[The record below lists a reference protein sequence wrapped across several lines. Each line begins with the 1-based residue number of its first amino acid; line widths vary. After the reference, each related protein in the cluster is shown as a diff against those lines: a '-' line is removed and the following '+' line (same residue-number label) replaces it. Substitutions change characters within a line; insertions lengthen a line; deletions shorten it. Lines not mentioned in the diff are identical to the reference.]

1 MNLSWLQT
9 FVLIVEK
16 KSLTKAAQALHLT
29 QPAVSKQLNA
39 LEKFYGVPL
48 LNRTSRSVEITE
60 AGKVVYKHCCRIL
73 AAVKESL
80 VEVQALAN
88 DLHGDMLLGAS
99 TIPGEYILPTVLGQ
113 FQNYYNKLNV
123 KLEIADSAD
132 IARMVADGELEA
144 GVIGVVVNNPALKQE
159 LIYQDELVI
168 IAPKGHPLT
177 EKKNVDLEDL
187 VAEPFILRE
196 KGSGTRQVIEKKL
209 QEKGISLDRLNIK
222 LELGSTEAVV
232 NAVAAGL
239 GISLVSK
246 FAVEKRVQ
254 TGEIALLQVDDLSLE
269 RGLYFITRYDRAL
282 TPVMELFYR
291 YLKDYLVDN
300 TPS

>member
-16 KSLTKAAQALHLT
+16 KSLTKAAQVLHLT
-29 QPAVSKQLNA
+29 QPAVSKQLNS

-48 LNRTSRSVEITE
+48 LYRTSRSVEVTE
-60 AGKVVYKHCCRIL
+60 AGKVVYNHCCRIL

-88 DLHGDMLLGAS
+88 DLHGDLLLGAS
-99 TIPGEYILPTVLGQ
+99 TIPGEYILPTALGR
-113 FQNYYNKLNV
+113 FQSFNSQLNV
-123 KLEIADSAD
+123 KLEIADSTD
-132 IARMVADGELEA
+132 IARMVTDGVIEA
-144 GVIGVVVNNPALKQE
+144 GVIGVVINNPALKQE

-177 EKKNVDLEDL
+177 EKKMVALEDL
-187 VAEPFILRE
+187 VAESFILRE

-239 GISLVSK
+239 GISLVSG
-246 FAVEKRVQ
+246 FAVAKRVQ
-254 TGEIALLQVDDLSLE
+254 NGEIALIHVDDLSLE
-269 RGLYFITRYDRAL
+269 RGLYFISRHDRAL
-282 TPVMELFYR
+282 TPVMQSFYR
-291 YLKDYLVDN
+291 FLKNYLADK

>member
-1 MNLSWLQT
+1 
-9 FVLIVEK
+9 
-16 KSLTKAAQALHLT
+16 
-29 QPAVSKQLNA
+29 
-39 LEKFYGVPL
+39 
-48 LNRTSRSVEITE
+48 
-60 AGKVVYKHCCRIL
+60 
-73 AAVKESL
+73 
-80 VEVQALAN
+80 
-88 DLHGDMLLGAS
+88 
-99 TIPGEYILPTVLGQ
+99 
-113 FQNYYNKLNV
+113 
-123 KLEIADSAD
+123 
-132 IARMVADGELEA
+132 
-144 GVIGVVVNNPALKQE
+144 
-159 LIYQDELVI
+159 
-168 IAPKGHPLT
+168 
-177 EKKNVDLEDL
+177 
-187 VAEPFILRE
+187 
-196 KGSGTRQVIEKKL
+196 
-209 QEKGISLDRLNIK
+209 